1 MTDHPCPYSEPIIPV
16 MVQAAMRNFPCP
28 PSIGVRVW
36 IDPFAGKN
44 GVRLLKEG
52 VGKIQL
58 PQGRLR
64 VVAGIHVPIIL
75 GVELEPEW
83 ANEGLNTAC
92 GDAAT
97 IRFDEVLAKATPGVT
112 LWQRSVTPGNAVIV
126 TSPAYGGRMCLAP
139 GSMVTTWEGP
149 TPIEDVQVGTLVLTH
164 RGRWRRVTWAG
175 SRGTKEVVTVSG
187 QGATLTCTPDHRFWS
202 ARRGDNGVHSVGWR
216 EAAELRHRSDVGPRS
231 AYKYHYWA
239 TPSAIEPC
247 ELPECPRGAE
257 AWWIIGFWLGNGSV
271 GNNSTSGKPS
281 TVHFSKDMVHADTV
295 QSHFD
300 AVGAVRDEQR
310 GTKTMAV
317 WALYDGAF
325 AQWLPMT
332 FGRSAYTKTLP
343 GWVHGLDRD
352 EREALLEGWLAADG
366 SERNDAGRASNTGV
380 SASSKLI
387 RGMQVLA
394 ASVGRSTGY
403 SSREAFTGSIMGST
417 CDFVAAHRLDVHHG
431 ISRKAHPHDG
441 SIWYAVRSVEPAGS
455 SEVYDLEVEEDHSF
469 VANGISVHNS
479 DQYLGTPEEQRV
491 RAETGKLPRRR
502 SYAISL
508 GRRLSTGSGAAL
520 QWGKN
525 YRDMHLNVM
534 LNWADWGVG
543 GAVINISDHF
553 RDGVL
558 QPVSSW
564 WIEAMTHLAGF
575 ELIEARSI
583 ATRRF
588 KDGANRDARAEHE
601 CVLVFKR

>member
-16 MVQAAMRNFPCP
+16 MVQAAMRHFPCP
-28 PSIGVRVW
+28 PSVGLRVW

-52 VGKIQL
+52 VGKIPL
-58 PQGRLR
+58 PQEGRLR

-126 TSPAYGGRMCLAP
+126 TSPAYGGRMA
-139 GSMVTTWEGP
+139 
-149 TPIEDVQVGTLVLTH
+149 
-164 RGRWRRVTWAG
+164 
-175 SRGTKEVVTVSG
+175 
-187 QGATLTCTPDHRFWS
+187 
-202 ARRGDNGVHSVGWR
+202 
-216 EAAELRHRSDVGPRS
+216 
-231 AYKYHYWA
+231 
-239 TPSAIEPC
+239 
-247 ELPECPRGAE
+247 
-257 AWWIIGFWLGNGSV
+257 
-271 GNNSTSGKPS
+271 
-281 TVHFSKDMVHADTV
+281 
-295 QSHFD
+295 
-300 AVGAVRDEQR
+300 
-310 GTKTMAV
+310 
-317 WALYDGAF
+317 
-325 AQWLPMT
+325 
-332 FGRSAYTKTLP
+332 
-343 GWVHGLDRD
+343 
-352 EREALLEGWLAADG
+352 
-366 SERNDAGRASNTGV
+366 
-380 SASSKLI
+380 
-387 RGMQVLA
+387 
-394 ASVGRSTGY
+394 
-403 SSREAFTGSIMGST
+403 
-417 CDFVAAHRLDVHHG
+417 
-431 ISRKAHPHDG
+431 
-441 SIWYAVRSVEPAGS
+441 
-455 SEVYDLEVEEDHSF
+455 
-469 VANGISVHNS
+469 

-508 GRRLSTGSGAAL
+508 GRRLSAGSGAAL
-520 QWGKN
+520 QWGKS

-588 KDGANRDARAEHE
+588 KDGANRDARAERE